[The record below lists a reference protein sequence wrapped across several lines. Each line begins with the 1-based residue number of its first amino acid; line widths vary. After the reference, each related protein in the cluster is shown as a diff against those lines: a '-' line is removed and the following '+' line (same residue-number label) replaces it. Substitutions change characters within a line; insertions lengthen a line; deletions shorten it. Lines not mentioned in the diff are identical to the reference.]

1 MSPSPLPQP
10 SLTTGTDSDTDRA
23 TTLISTLNLTYLPK
37 ESGYIGLLGR
47 SSQNVS
53 LTPAKPGTPPR
64 LLAAQSHNYYLLTTQ
79 HPTNYLHY
87 LESDDTHV
95 LVEGGPVEYFIFH
108 PPPRSAPS
116 APSPST
122 SPSAPRVE
130 KLTLGRDFS
139 RGQTPV
145 IAIPGGTWKALR
157 LCKGAAYALMV
168 NVLSPEFTADER
180 VRIGEGRA
188 WVEMFQGR
196 AEWASREY
204 LTELVGANWAGDGPE
219 REVEEQ

>member
-1 MSPSPLPQP
+1 MSTACLPKYPSAPP
-10 SLTTGTDSDTDRA
+10 TTDTGSDRA

-37 ESGYIGLLGR
+37 ESGFIGILGR

-53 LTPAKPGTPPR
+53 LIPRKPETSGR
-64 LLAAQSHNYYLLTTQ
+64 LLAAQSHNYYLLTTEN
-79 HPTNYLHY
+79 PTNYLHY

-108 PPPRSAPS
+108 PPPAS
-116 APSPST
+116 APSPAT
-122 SPSAPRVE
+122 PPSEPRVE

-139 RGQTPV
+139 SGQTPV
-145 IAIPGGTWKALR
+145 IPIPGGTWKALR
-157 LCKGAAYALMV
+157 LCDGTAYALMV

-188 WVEMFQGR
+188 WVEMFQRR
-196 AEWASREY
+196 AEWASKEF
-204 LTELVGANWAGDGPE
+204 LTELVGPNWVAHHPE
-219 REVEEQ
+219 SEVEEWR